1 MDPDYLN
8 AFKHSASDDQPSL
21 ECTPAPGEKRR
32 YIQASSLKDPK
43 LQELTTFLI
52 DWINAELKQEHIV
65 VRSLEEDIFDGLVLH
80 HLLQKYTP
88 VKLEVDE
95 IALSTSS
102 QKHKLGV
109 ILEAVSEQLQ
119 LGASQL
125 KWSVELIF
133 SKDLLATLHLLVAI
147 ARHCQPHLPLP
158 SSVSVEVVIVEPTK
172 KGIKTEKVVEYVT
185 ECREECQVNS
195 PSRADAFDEL
205 FKLAPDKVNAVK
217 QAIVLFVNKHLANLG
232 ITVTD
237 LDTQFADGVILLLL
251 IGQLEGYFLNLCD
264 FFLTPCSQA
273 EMLHNA
279 RFAVALLMDGG
290 LLNSPVSPEDIV
302 NRDVKTL
309 LRVLYSLFSKY
320 K

>member
-1 MDPDYLN
+1 MLLN
-8 AFKHSASDDQPSL
+8 TLLPTTS
-21 ECTPAPGEKRR
+21 RR
-32 YIQASSLKDPK
+32 WTVPPPPQ
-43 LQELTTFLI
+43 FLI

-102 QKHKLGV
+102 QKHKLGL

-125 KWSVELIF
+125 KWSVELIL

-147 ARHCQPHLPLP
+147 ARHFQPHLPLP
-158 SSVSVEVVIVEPTK
+158 SNVSVEVVIVEPTK

-185 ECREECQVNS
+185 QCREECQPIS

-251 IGQLEGYFLNLCD
+251 IGQLEGYFLNLYE

-290 LLNSPVSPEDIV
+290 LLDSPVSPEDIV